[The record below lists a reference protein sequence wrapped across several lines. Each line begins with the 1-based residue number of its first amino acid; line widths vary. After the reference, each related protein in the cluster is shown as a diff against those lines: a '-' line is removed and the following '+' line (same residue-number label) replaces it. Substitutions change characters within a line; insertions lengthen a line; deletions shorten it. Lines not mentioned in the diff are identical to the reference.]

1 MKLLNSKKSF
11 ITTMAFFGSVV
22 VMAGAYKTVMVN
34 STDFMKDDEI
44 KFVKRFDSS
53 VVRNVAS
60 AEKRKIAIAPI
71 TVNEDN
77 KKLINGKWEITSISD
92 AEENT
97 VYEKEDRVLTINLDL
112 IGTGLVRIDEREDM
126 KFDISFIHESGKT
139 ITIFRA
145 LDKGYEMINA
155 RRIEEVKEA
164 STGEVKVVEQKAVA
178 PIGGEILLNDDN
190 KETVIERALFPEKTS
205 EILKGRRVSGE
216 LSLTESSIESLNFSL
231 EVSENETVDFA
242 QVGIEL
248 QAGGSF
254 QVENDGE
261 VVSGIV
267 ANSGKAGIQINFAS
281 GKLKG
286 LVLTFVTQEQKE
298 EALAKEE
305 EAQRFK
311 EEELAAKED
320 ALVSQAQEAASLE
333 RQEIAEEEVQGQVVE
348 MISPEQAD
356 DQAEQEGY
364 EW

>member
-1 MKLLNSKKSF
+1 MKLLNTKKSF

-22 VMAGAYKTVMVN
+22 VMAGAYNTVMVN
-34 STDFMKDDEI
+34 STDFMKDEEI

-60 AEKRKIAIAPI
+60 AENRKIAIVPV
-71 TVNEDN
+71 TVNEEN

-92 AEENT
+92 ENENT

-126 KFDISFIHESGKT
+126 KFDISFVHASGKT

-155 RRIEEVKEA
+155 RRIEEVKNSE
-164 STGEVKVVEQKAVA
+164 SEEVIVEQKAVA
-178 PIGGEILLNDDN
+178 PKGGEILLNEEN
-190 KETVIERALFPEKTS
+190 RETVIERALFPERSS
-205 EILKGRRVSGE
+205 EILKGTRVSGE
-216 LSLTESSIESLNFSL
+216 LSLTESTIESLSFSL
-231 EVSENETVDFA
+231 EISENEIIDFA
-242 QVGIEL
+242 QVGVEL

-320 ALVSQAQEAASLE
+320 VQINTAQENASQE
-333 RQEIAEEEVQGQVVE
+333 RQEIAQEESQGQVVQ
-348 MISPEQAD
+348 MVSPEQAEE
-356 DQAEQEGY
+356 QAEQEGY